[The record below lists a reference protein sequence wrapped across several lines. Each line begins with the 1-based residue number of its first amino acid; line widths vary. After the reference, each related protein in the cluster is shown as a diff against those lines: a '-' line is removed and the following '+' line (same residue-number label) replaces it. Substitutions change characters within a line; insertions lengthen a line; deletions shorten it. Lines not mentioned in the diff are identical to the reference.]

1 MQINP
6 EHQSPDSQEM
16 HIPKV
21 SIGMPVYNGEE
32 YIRKALDS
40 LLAQTFTDFEL
51 IISDN
56 ASTDET
62 EAICREYMKKDSR
75 IRYVRQVEN
84 RGGGANFK
92 FVLDEAQG
100 EYFMWAAHDDIRSPN
115 FLSVN
120 LDFLCRNPDFV
131 ASISPVRFEGGEF
144 DEIRMGDSGLTG
156 EVSQRFTLFFRGRRF
171 HANGRFYSL
180 MRRDDIKD
188 CFRDEYILGNDL
200 AIVLRLAGKGKF
212 NRSSEGWVV
221 LGTKGMSSGKNII
234 RMYRRSWLDF
244 FIPFHRLSGITV
256 ELCRDFSVRDKS
268 ELVFHLLKYNLR
280 AFVGQFVL
288 ALKRSSWRRS

>member
-6 EHQSPDSQEM
+6 EYQSPDSQEM

-21 SIGMPVYNGEE
+21 SIGMPVYNGGEC
-32 YIRKALDS
+32 IRKALDS
-40 LLAQTFTDFEL
+40 LLTQTFTDFEL

-84 RGGGANFK
+84 RGAGANFQ
-92 FVLDEAQG
+92 FVLDEAQC

-156 EVSQRFTLFFRGRRF
+156 EVSQRIILCFRGRRF

-180 MRRDDIKD
+180 MRRDDIKN
-188 CFRDEYILGNDL
+188 CCSNEYFLGTDN
-200 AIVLRLAGKGKF
+200 AIMLRLASKGKF

-221 LGTKGMSSGKNII
+221 LGTKGMSSGKNSI
-234 RMYRRSWLDF
+234 RMFRRSWLDF
-244 FIPFHRLSGITV
+244 FIPLHRLSGITMG
-256 ELCRDFSVRDKS
+256 LCRDFSVRDKS
-268 ELVFHLLKYNLR
+268 VLVLQLLKYHLR

-288 ALKRSSWRRS
+288 AMKSSSWRRS